1 MAMPVLAL
9 FRVHPALWKFL
20 WIFRDFRLEWSRGN
34 CNVLPSGQIIGDKQN
49 KRNADLR
56 MPLFKEDA
64 RRTMG
69 TKSMPPARVAVKTGE
84 D

>member
-1 MAMPVLAL
+1 MPVLAL
-9 FRVHPALWKFL
+9 FRVHPALSKFL

-34 CNVLPSGQIIGDKQN
+34 CNVLPSGQIIGDKRN

-56 MPLFKEDA
+56 MLFSKRA
-64 RRTMG
+64 RGGSMG